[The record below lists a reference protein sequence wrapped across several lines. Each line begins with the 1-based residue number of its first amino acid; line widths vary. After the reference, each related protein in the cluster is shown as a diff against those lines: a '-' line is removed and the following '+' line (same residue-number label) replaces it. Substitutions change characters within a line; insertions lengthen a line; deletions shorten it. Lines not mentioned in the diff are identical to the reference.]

1 MHCSPATEGFKH
13 IFQHLFNVSEQICW
27 GVHGGNMVRSAMARQ
42 ETQAEKNQ
50 QEIWCDRKGR
60 WRNKEANE
68 TDTVKSIPGGPWP
81 KHGHNGI

>member
-1 MHCSPATEGFKH
+1 
-13 IFQHLFNVSEQICW
+13 
-27 GVHGGNMVRSAMARQ
+27 MVRSAMARQ